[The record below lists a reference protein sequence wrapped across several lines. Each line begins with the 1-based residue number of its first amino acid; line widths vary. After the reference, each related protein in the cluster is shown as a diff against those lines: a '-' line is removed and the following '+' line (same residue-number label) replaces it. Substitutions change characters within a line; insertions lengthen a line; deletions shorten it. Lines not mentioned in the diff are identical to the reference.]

1 MKKTLS
7 ILILT
12 VAVAIGCSTSKST
25 SQLRQAKDISF
36 EYSAITR
43 GSSVNYLVT
52 KDSIT
57 QKENSRGEITTY
69 KKPVDDKD
77 WDDLLNATEKVDLEK
92 LGTIEAPSKKHQ
104 FDGAM
109 GATLKITV
117 NGKTYQTQTFDH
129 GNPPAAIKDII
140 DNITVI

>member
-12 VAVAIGCSTSKST
+12 VAVAIGCSSAKST
-25 SQLRQAKDISF
+25 SKLSKAKDLSF
-36 EYSAITR
+36 EYSATTR
-43 GSSVNYLVT
+43 GSSVNYVVT
-52 KDSIT
+52 RDSII

-69 KKPVDDKD
+69 KKPVDEND
-77 WDDLLNATEKVDLEK
+77 WNDLLTATEKVDLEK
-92 LGTIEAPSKKHQ
+92 LSTIEPPSKKHQ

-129 GNPPAAIKDII
+129 GNPPEAIKAII